1 MAKDD
6 FANELQDL
14 KKQVADL
21 KEAVNTPTAHQLAN
35 RRYEKRQLRFLVRI
49 PQHESELWEHLN
61 KQPNKNQY
69 IKNLIA
75 KDMGYK
81 TWDHFKGLVPS
92 EEFRKEWDGDKK
104 AQEIRSKLSQL
115 NTWQDLNDYV
125 DNNEID
131 EAEWKEIERLFY
143 IDENPTGLGYDM
155 FAVGSLPLK
164 AWNKK
169 TIMRKVND
177 IVEEAPFDTDIDWNK
192 YSEKTLQK
200 KLLNKSPYGNKN
212 SILNKH
218 IDFYKIDDE
227 AIKNEF
233 AIDYDEPPAVL
244 KKKQ

>member
-1 MAKDD
+1 
-6 FANELQDL
+6 
-14 KKQVADL
+14 
-21 KEAVNTPTAHQLAN
+21 
-35 RRYEKRQLRFLVRI
+35 
-49 PQHESELWEHLN
+49 
-61 KQPNKNQY
+61 
-69 IKNLIA
+69 
-75 KDMGYK
+75 MGYK
-81 TWDHFKGLVPS
+81 TWDHFKGLVPTD
-92 EEFRKEWDGDKK
+92 EFRKEWDEDKK
-104 AQEIRSKLSQL
+104 AQEIRSNLAQL
-115 NTWQDLNDYV
+115 ITWQDLNDYV
-125 DNNEID
+125 DNNKID
-131 EAEWKEIERLFY
+131 EVEWKEIERLFY
-143 IDENPTGLGYDM
+143 IDKNPTGLGYDM

-169 TIMRKVND
+169 IIMRKVND